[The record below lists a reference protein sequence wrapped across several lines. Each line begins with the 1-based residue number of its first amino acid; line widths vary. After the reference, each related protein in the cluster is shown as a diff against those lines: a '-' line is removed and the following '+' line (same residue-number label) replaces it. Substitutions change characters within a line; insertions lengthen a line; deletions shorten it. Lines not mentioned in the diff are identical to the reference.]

1 LIKFSVRINARYD
14 SGGVKIWASIFSSA
28 YFNYDWGTA
37 MTENLKTELVMVDH
51 LSRDQLEEQLDHLSR
66 LSTDDLRRELVRSLK
81 MTADSLVKLALIVRS
96 LEQRGEDLSS
106 LKIGMMPYLRQIAY
120 GQILPEVVVRY
131 AEQPMLVRAISSL
144 PFPDQEHLSTGGKVE
159 MAVRRDD
166 GTLDHRLVDPLH
178 LGRDQIHQVFT
189 RGRIRSPEE
198 QLVMLEAKPRL
209 VAKMAATETI
219 EGIKVDHKR
228 RGLIIGRR
236 FVPAATVVEA
246 LAKLARTTM
255 LDEGDSDD
263 PDVQFSFYLS
273 SAERDRMRD
282 AAHQGNTTMK
292 MLVRRCLRAAGLI

>member
-236 FVPAATVVEA
+236 FVPAA
-246 LAKLARTTM
+246 M